1 MFFTHFRESTRNAR
15 MAFRGGGQRTPRPDI
30 IDKKMNPEE
39 RHIFS
44 VLVEN
49 RFGVLARVAG
59 LFSGRGF
66 NIDSLNVA
74 ETYDRSISQITLVTH
89 GDAQIIEQIYHHLNR
104 LIDVIE
110 VTDLSTDTHV
120 ERELVL
126 IKIATDDPQ
135 KRTEILQ
142 VAEVFRGRVIDM
154 KPASLVLEIT
164 GDEGKLKAAID
175 IFNTYGIL
183 ELARTGKIAMLR
195 GSDF

>member
-1 MFFTHFRESTRNAR
+1 
-15 MAFRGGGQRTPRPDI
+15 
-30 IDKKMNPEE
+30 MNNEE

-74 ETYDRSISQITLVTH
+74 ETHDKSISQITLVTH
-89 GDAQIIEQIYHHLNR
+89 GDAQIIDQIYQHLNR

-110 VTDLSTDTHV
+110 VTDLSAGTHV
-120 ERELVL
+120 ERELL
-126 IKIATDDPQ
+126 LLKIRTADPQ

-142 VAEVFRGRVIDM
+142 VAEVFRARVIDT
-154 KPASLVLEIT
+154 KPESLVVEIT
-164 GDEGKLKAAID
+164 GDEGKLEAAIE
-175 IFNTYGIL
+175 IFNAYGIL
-183 ELARTGKIAMLR
+183 ELARTGKIAMMR
-195 GSDF
+195 GATK

>member
-1 MFFTHFRESTRNAR
+1 
-15 MAFRGGGQRTPRPDI
+15 
-30 IDKKMNPEE
+30 MNSEE

-74 ETYDRSISQITLVTH
+74 ETHDRSISQITLVTH

-110 VTDLSTDTHV
+110 VTDLSTAGTHV

-126 IKIATDDPQ
+126 IKVATDRSA
-135 KRTEILQ
+135 KTH
-142 VAEVFRGRVIDM
+142 RG
-154 KPASLVLEIT
+154 ASS
-164 GDEGKLKAAID
+164 
-175 IFNTYGIL
+175 
-183 ELARTGKIAMLR
+183 LR
-195 GSDF
+195 SLPGSGH

>member
-1 MFFTHFRESTRNAR
+1 
-15 MAFRGGGQRTPRPDI
+15 
-30 IDKKMNPEE
+30 MNNEE

-74 ETYDRSISQITLVTH
+74 ASHDKSITQITLVTL
-89 GDAQIIEQIYHHLNR
+89 GDAQIIDQIYQHLNR

-110 VTDLSTDTHV
+110 VTDLSTGRHV

-126 IKIATDDPQ
+126 IKIATDNQQ
-135 KRTEILQ
+135 KRTEVLQ
-142 VAEVFRGRVIDM
+142 IAEVFRGRVIDM
-154 KPASLVLEIT
+154 KPASIVLEVT
-164 GDEGKLKAAID
+164 GDEGKLDAAIN
-175 IFNTYGIL
+175 IFRTYGIIDL
-183 ELARTGKIAMLR
+183 VRTGKIAMMR
-195 GSDF
+195 GSEK

>member
-1 MFFTHFRESTRNAR
+1 M
-15 MAFRGGGQRTPRPDI
+15 Q
-30 IDKKMNPEE
+30 KKHTALAVVSITKEE

-74 ETYDRSISQITLVTH
+74 ETHDKSISQITLVTH
-89 GDAQIIEQIYHHLNR
+89 GDAQIIDQIYQHLNR

-110 VTDLSTDTHV
+110 VTDLSAGTHV
-120 ERELVL
+120 ERELL
-126 IKIATDDPQ
+126 LLKICTADPQ

-142 VAEVFRGRVIDM
+142 VAEVFRARVIDT
-154 KPASLVLEIT
+154 KPESLVVEIT
-164 GDEGKLKAAID
+164 GDEGKLEAAIE
-175 IFNTYGIL
+175 IFNAYGIL
-183 ELARTGKIAMLR
+183 ELARTGKIAMMR
-195 GSDF
+195 GATK

>member
-1 MFFTHFRESTRNAR
+1 MKN
-15 MAFRGGGQRTPRPDI
+15 D
-30 IDKKMNPEE
+30 D

-44 VLVEN
+44 VMVEN
-49 RFGVLARVAG
+49 RFGVLARVVS

-74 ETYDRSISQITLVTH
+74 ETHDKSVSQITLVTH

-110 VTDLSTDTHV
+110 VTDISTGTHV
-120 ERELVL
+120 ERELIL
-126 IKIATDDPQ
+126 IKIATTPQ
-135 KRTEILQ
+135 TRGDILQ

-154 KPASLVLEIT
+154 KPASIVLEIT

-175 IFNTYGIL
+175 IYNTYGIL
-183 ELARTGKIAMLR
+183 ELARTGKIAMMR
-195 GSDF
+195 GATD

>member
-1 MFFTHFRESTRNAR
+1 
-15 MAFRGGGQRTPRPDI
+15 
-30 IDKKMNPEE
+30 MNSEE

-74 ETYDRSISQITLVTH
+74 ETHDKGISHITLVTH
-89 GDAQIIEQIYHHLNR
+89 GDAQIIDQIYQHLNR

-110 VTDLSTDTHV
+110 VTDLSTGTHV

-126 IKIATDDPQ
+126 IKVAIDDQQ
-135 KRTEILQ
+135 KRTEVLQ

-183 ELARTGKIAMLR
+183 ELSRTGKVAMLR
-195 GSDF
+195 GKEN

>member
-1 MFFTHFRESTRNAR
+1 
-15 MAFRGGGQRTPRPDI
+15 
-30 IDKKMNPEE
+30 MNKEE

-44 VLVEN
+44 VMVEN
-49 RFGVLARVAG
+49 RFGVLARVVS

-74 ETYDRSISQITLVTH
+74 ETHDKSVSQITLVTH
-89 GDAQIIEQIYHHLNR
+89 GDAQIIEQIYQHLNR

-110 VTDLSTDTHV
+110 VTDLSAGTHV
-120 ERELVL
+120 EREIVL
-126 IKIATDDPQ
+126 IKVSTDDAQ

-142 VAEVFRGRVIDM
+142 TAEVFRGRVIDM

-164 GDEGKLKAAID
+164 GDEGKLEAAIN

-183 ELARTGKIAMLR
+183 ELARTGKIAMSR
-195 GSDF
+195 GVTN

>member
-1 MFFTHFRESTRNAR
+1 
-15 MAFRGGGQRTPRPDI
+15 
-30 IDKKMNPEE
+30 MNPEK

-74 ETYDRSISQITLVTH
+74 ETHDKSISQITLVTH
-89 GDAQIIEQIYHHLNR
+89 GDTQIIEQIYQHLNR

-110 VTDLSTDTHV
+110 VTDLSAVTHV

-126 IKIATDDPQ
+126 IKVSAKPQ
-135 KRTEILQ
+135 ERAEILQ
-142 VAEVFRGRVIDM
+142 VADVFRARIVDIN
-154 KPASLVLEIT
+154 PASVTLEIT
-164 GDEGKLKAAID
+164 GDEGKLNAAIRVFD
-175 IFNTYGIL
+175 SYRIL
-183 ELARTGKIAMLR
+183 EWARTGKIAMLR
-195 GSDF
+195 GPINNSLHTA

>member
-1 MFFTHFRESTRNAR
+1 
-15 MAFRGGGQRTPRPDI
+15 
-30 IDKKMNPEE
+30 MNNEE

-49 RFGVLARVAG
+49 QFGVLARVAG

-74 ETYDRSISQITLVTH
+74 ATHDKSISHITLVTH
-89 GDAQIIEQIYHHLNR
+89 GNPQIIDQIYQHLNR

-110 VTDLSTDTHV
+110 VTDLSAGMHV

-126 IKIATDDPQ
+126 LKIATDTPQ

-142 VAEVFRGRVIDM
+142 VSEVFRGRVIDM
-154 KPASLVLEIT
+154 KPGSIVLEVT
-164 GDEGKLKAAID
+164 GDEGKLEAAINV
-175 IFNTYGIL
+175 FKTYGII
-183 ELARTGKIAMLR
+183 ELSRTGKVAMMR
-195 GSDF
+195 GSEE

>member
-1 MFFTHFRESTRNAR
+1 M
-15 MAFRGGGQRTPRPDI
+15 
-30 IDKKMNPEE
+30 DKEE

-74 ETYDRSISQITLVTH
+74 ETHDKSISHMTLVTH
-89 GDAQIIEQIYHHLNR
+89 GDAQIIDQIYQHLNR

-110 VTDLSTDTHV
+110 VTDLSTGTHV

-126 IKIATDDPQ
+126 IKVATDDPQ
-135 KRTEILQ
+135 KRAEILQ

-183 ELARTGKIAMLR
+183 DLSRTGKVAMMR
-195 GSDF
+195 GVTK

>member
-1 MFFTHFRESTRNAR
+1 MKN
-15 MAFRGGGQRTPRPDI
+15 
-30 IDKKMNPEE
+30 MNPEE

-74 ETYDRSISQITLVTH
+74 ETHDKSISQITLVTH
-89 GDAQIIEQIYHHLNR
+89 GDAQIIEQIYQHLNR

-110 VTDLSTDTHV
+110 VTDLSTGTHV

-126 IKIATDDPQ
+126 IKISAEPDE
-135 KRTEILQ
+135 RAEVLQ
-142 VAEVFRGRVIDM
+142 LAEVFRGRVVDVNTT
-154 KPASLVLEIT
+154 SLVLEIT
-164 GDEGKLKAAID
+164 GDEGKLKAAVEVFD
-175 IFNTYGIL
+175 SYGIL
-183 ELARTGKIAMLR
+183 ELARTGKIAMMR
-195 GSDF
+195 GSHS

>member
-1 MFFTHFRESTRNAR
+1 M
-15 MAFRGGGQRTPRPDI
+15 
-30 IDKKMNPEE
+30 KPEE

-74 ETYDRSISQITLVTH
+74 ETHDSSISQITLVTH

-110 VTDLSTDTHV
+110 VTDLSTAGTHV

-126 IKIATDDPQ
+126 IKVATDDPQ
-135 KRTEILQ
+135 KRTEVLQ

-195 GSDF
+195 GKEN

>member
-1 MFFTHFRESTRNAR
+1 
-15 MAFRGGGQRTPRPDI
+15 
-30 IDKKMNPEE
+30 MNPEE

-74 ETYDRSISQITLVTH
+74 ETHDKSISQITLVTH

-110 VTDLSTDTHV
+110 VTDLSTAGTM
-120 ERELVL
+120 LS
-126 IKIATDDPQ
+126 
-135 KRTEILQ
+135 
-142 VAEVFRGRVIDM
+142 
-154 KPASLVLEIT
+154 ASLCLSRLLPMILKNAPRFY
-164 GDEGKLKAAID
+164 KLRKSSV
-175 IFNTYGIL
+175 GGL
-183 ELARTGKIAMLR
+183 
-195 GSDF
+195 

>member
-1 MFFTHFRESTRNAR
+1 
-15 MAFRGGGQRTPRPDI
+15 
-30 IDKKMNPEE
+30 MNPEE

-74 ETYDRSISQITLVTH
+74 ETHDKSISHITLVTH

-110 VTDLSTDTHV
+110 VTDLSTGTHV
-120 ERELVL
+120 ERELVIL
-126 IKIATDDPQ
+126 KIATDDPQ

-154 KPASLVLEIT
+154 KPTSLVLEIT

-175 IFNTYGIL
+175 IFNIYGIL
-183 ELARTGKIAMLR
+183 ELARTGKVAMLR
-195 GSDF
+195 GSEKQ